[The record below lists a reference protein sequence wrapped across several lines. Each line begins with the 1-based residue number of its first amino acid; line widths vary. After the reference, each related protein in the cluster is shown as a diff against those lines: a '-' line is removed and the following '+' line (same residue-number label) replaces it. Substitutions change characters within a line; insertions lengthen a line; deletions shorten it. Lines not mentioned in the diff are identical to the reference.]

1 MKKKKIW
8 ICSDPAPLFPEG
20 GSADLIPHQNE
31 ADPKHSNLGWVYPYI
46 SYLVPIYLV
55 PCGTDLS
62 VYLSIYQ
69 YLYLYIYRPAELIYL
84 SVYIFINLSVS
95 INIFIYLFIDRV
107 AMFYISVGMDEKSPG
122 AWEPDSKRPDQKLA
136 IHILRFCSKISQRPS
151 YILRFCNRNLATDIL
166 NGAPSD
172 HRGFFHACLSV
183 SIYLRDIYFPWDG

>member
-84 SVYIFINLSVS
+84 SVYIYQS
-95 INIFIYLFIDRV
+95 ICFYQYFYLPVYRPCGNV
-107 AMFYISVGMDEKSPG
+107 LYICRHGWKKPG
-122 AWEPDSKRPDQKLA
+122 SLGAGLQAARPE
-136 IHILRFCSKISQRPS
+136 ISYTYITILQQ
-151 YILRFCNRNLATDIL
+151 NLAAAKLYITIL
-166 NGAPSD
+166 
-172 HRGFFHACLSV
+172 
-183 SIYLRDIYFPWDG
+183 